1 MPLISAQIIKGRP
14 PELRAAFMREL
25 AEAAV
30 RTLGV
35 REESVRVILTE
46 IEPEHWGIG
55 LRNKAEIDGERK

>member
-1 MPLISAQIIKGRP
+1 
-14 PELRAAFMREL
+14 MRER

-55 LRNKAEIDGERK
+55 LRTKADIDGERK